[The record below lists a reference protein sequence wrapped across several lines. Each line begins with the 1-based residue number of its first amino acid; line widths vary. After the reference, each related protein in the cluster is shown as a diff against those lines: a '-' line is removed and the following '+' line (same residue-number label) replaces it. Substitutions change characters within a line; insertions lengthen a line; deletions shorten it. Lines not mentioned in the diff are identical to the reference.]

1 MKLKMTLPERPGF
14 LHALPILN
22 IFALV
27 QLFFVLGPSLMLRSG
42 VVVETAPS
50 RFQIERYQDALV
62 VTLGQGE
69 SGPHIHFG
77 RDAVTMTQLAER
89 LDKLRADGAPA
100 KAMLLLQSDVGSS
113 VGVEREVT
121 ELALDRGFR
130 VALVGKNPPT
140 AATPKPSNSR

>member
-69 SGPHIHFG
+69 SGPRIHFG

>member
-1 MKLKMTLPERPGF
+1 MKLKMTLPERPGL

-42 VVVETAPS
+42 VVVEMAPS

-62 VTLGQGE
+62 VTLGEGE
-69 SGPHIHFG
+69 SGPRIHFG
-77 RDAVTMTQLAER
+77 RDEVTMKQLAER

-100 KAMLLLQSDVGSS
+100 KAMLLLQSDVGTS

-121 ELALDRGFR
+121 ELALDRDFR

-140 AATPKPSNSR
+140 AAAPKPSNP